1 MSNLEGE
8 PTLHVSQVSK
18 RLHTAKPMLIRAANI
33 LQPPLEL
40 SEDGKIYERDI
51 ERIEEALRQIREK

>member
-8 PTLHVSQVSK
+8 PRLHVSRVAIK
-18 RLHTAKPMLIRAANI
+18 LHTAKPMLIRATAT

-40 SEDGKIYERDI
+40 SDDGKIYERDL
-51 ERIEEALRQIREK
+51 ERIEEALRKIREK